1 MKTKAAV
8 IWAGALALAFTL
20 VASSAS
26 AGMGN
31 LGNPGVLPLQST
43 PNNLTYDQWT
53 AAWWQ
58 WVLSVPADV
67 NPLFDETGAN
77 AGQGQAGPVWFLG
90 GVANASGTAER
101 TITVPA
107 GRALFFPVL
116 NFVWISTGPTD
127 PQTAEGIRAII
138 APAADAATDMVCV
151 IDGVSVKN
159 LPLYR
164 TESPLFNVALP
175 ANNIFGIDPGTYGP
189 SMDQGYY
196 LMLAPLKAGTHTIHF
211 NGSMPATIP
220 PYWAPFSL
228 DITYHITVAP

>member
-1 MKTKAAV
+1 M
-8 IWAGALALAFTL
+8 ALAFTL
-20 VASSAS
+20 VASSAW

-31 LGNPGVLPLQST
+31 LGNPRVLPPQSH
-43 PNNLTYDQWT
+43 PNNLSYGQWT

-58 WVLSVPADV
+58 WVLSVPADR
-67 NPLFDETGAN
+67 NPLIDETGAN
-77 AGQGQAGPVWFLG
+77 AAQGQWGPVWFLV

-101 TITVPA
+101 TITVPS
-107 GRALFFPVL
+107 GKTLCFPVL

-151 IDGVSVKN
+151 IDGVRVKN

-164 TESPLFNVALP
+164 TESPLFDVTLP
-175 ANNIFGIDPGTYGP
+175 AGNIFGIDAGTYGP

-196 LMLAPLKAGTHTIHF
+196 LMLAPLKVGVHTIHF
-211 NGSMPATIP
+211 SGSMPATIP
-220 PYWAPFSL
+220 PYWSPFSL
-228 DITYHITVAP
+228 DIIYHITVTR